1 MAKYMRSYFQ
11 YVNEAEGEQKSLR
24 GYKAETLI
32 QRIEDLMEVLSD
44 RVRFGVPSDY
54 LGKALTSRDA
64 NGAIQRIKELQRY
77 YSGNA
82 EEVRFYCWSIAYTG
96 SFEATESLKEKIA
109 AAGGFGSDLNMNLKK
124 VASYFSENKED
135 SDNVATISIGMD
147 AQSIRDSI
155 NKAKQKKS
163 TPKVEKEGTT
173 PGQEPTEESPAK
185 I

>member
-1 MAKYMRSYFQ
+1 MRSYLQ
-11 YVNEAEGEQKSLR
+11 YVNETEGASKSLR
-24 GYKAETLI
+24 GYKAEALI
-32 QRIEDLMEVLSD
+32 ERIEELMEVLSD

-64 NGAIQRIKELQRY
+64 NGAIQRIKELARY
-77 YSGNA
+77 YAGSG

-96 SFEATESLKEKIA
+96 SFEATESLKEKIE

-124 VASYFSENKED
+124 IITYFSENKED

-147 AQSIRDSI
+147 ATSIRDSI
-155 NKAKQKKS
+155 NKAKQKISK
-163 TPKVEKEGTT
+163 TKEEGALK
-173 PGQEPTEESPAK
+173 PAAPQKKEE

>member
-1 MAKYMRSYFQ
+1 MRSYFQ
-11 YVNEAEGEQKSLR
+11 YVNEAEESSKSLR

-32 QRIEDLMEVLSD
+32 QRIEELMDVLSD

-77 YSGNA
+77 YSGNG
-82 EEVRFYCWSIAYTG
+82 EQVRFYCWSIAYTG
-96 SFEATESLKEKIA
+96 SFEATESLKDKIEK
-109 AAGGFGSDLNMNLKK
+109 AGGFGSDLNMNLKK
-124 VASYFSENKED
+124 IAEYFSENKED

-147 AQSIRDSI
+147 AKSIRDSI

-163 TPKVEKEGTT
+163 EPKVEAKEKT
-173 PGQEPTEESPAK
+173 PGQAPTEEPKAE

>member
-1 MAKYMRSYFQ
+1 MRSYFQ
-11 YVNEAEGEQKSLR
+11 YVNEAEGASKSLR
-24 GYKAETLI
+24 GYKAETII
-32 QRIEDLMEVLSD
+32 QRIEELMNVLSD

-64 NGAIQRIKELQRY
+64 NGAIQRIKELTRY
-77 YSGNA
+77 YAGNG

-96 SFEATESLKEKIA
+96 SFEATESLKEKID

-124 VASYFSENKED
+124 IISYFSENKED

-147 AQSIRDSI
+147 AKSIREAI

-163 TPKVEKEGTT
+163 ESAIKAEETSSDSAGKT
-173 PGQEPTEESPAK
+173 TEEE